1 MLCPKTLWL
10 LPVLATGLLTLAP
23 AWHRASPEVDL
34 ALVLIVDVST
44 SMDPD
49 EQDLQRQGYVEAFR
63 SSVVHQAIRKGM
75 LGRMAV
81 SYVEWAGAQ
90 RDRYQSVVV
99 PWIVLENPTDSIA
112 FADRLARAPIHRAA
126 GTSISEAIDFSVS
139 HLSSGHFLAAR
150 QVIDISGDGSNNQGR
165 LVTDARDEAIAHGV
179 TINGL
184 PIMLKE
190 PDRRENATMDAYYR
204 DCVIGGASSFMIPV
218 RERKQFL
225 AETRTKIVREIA
237 GDAAAPGSLVQPVQV
252 RPGADCDTSESLWDD
267 FAPESHAPVIGFG
280 QEL

>member
-10 LPVLATGLLTLAP
+10 VPILVTELAALGP
-23 AWHRASPEVDL
+23 AWPRAPTNVDL
-34 ALVLIVDVST
+34 ALVLAVDVST

-63 SSVVHQAIRKGM
+63 SSVVHQAVRKGM
-75 LGRMAV
+75 LGRIAV
-81 SYVEWAGAQ
+81 SYVEWAGGH
-90 RDRYQSVVV
+90 RHRYQRVVV
-99 PWIVLENPTDSIA
+99 PWTVLESPKDSIA

-150 QVIDISGDGSNNQGR
+150 RVIDISGDGSNNQGR

-204 DCVIGGASSFMIPV
+204 DCVIGGATAFMIPV

-225 AETRTKIVREIA
+225 TETRAKIVREIA
-237 GDAAAPGSLVQPVQV
+237 GDAAAPGFLVQPVQV
-252 RPGADCDTSESLWDD
+252 RPRADCDTSESLWDD
-267 FAPESHAPVIGFG
+267 FAPEPHAPVIGFG